1 MLLKYLDFQIQAE
14 LYIPVILS
22 SSSWVFEQTEE
33 VNGELFYFMT
43 TFCKSFKKNILHDMD
58 IACPN
63 IN

>member
-1 MLLKYLDFQIQAE
+1 
-14 LYIPVILS
+14 
-22 SSSWVFEQTEE
+22 
-33 VNGELFYFMT
+33 MT